1 MPRVL
6 NSPSTAA
13 PTAMQPPRAG
23 HPGGRR
29 GAMGADRARGRSRG
43 RNASKGLRCHC
54 RTASHTA
61 SVIFG
66 DRSRAQVHTDRG
78 RQVVADIAHRHARAY
93 KLMIIE
99 SRPPGSALSLA
110 HQARGERARPAP
122 WGPRSRRGP
131 PPNQRSWPHSRSS
144 CWDAPTE
151 PTRPSRSPGDRSAQR
166 PARVPGPLFEQS
178 GEQAIG
184 PSDHRPRPNRSART
198 SRPTPQRNA
207 TAPPHPRPPTRA
219 ITSSVI
225 TYRSFQIKGIHRQ
238 LNTPHAHDRGRC
250 PSGRERPRTATHPCC
265 TQSAPR
271 VPPDPASDNRRAP
284 TKHPGDARLT
294 QHPIDSNPAL
304 IAARFHAP
312 NGRRQPTTTPP
323 GRLLTPNHTTAYYKF
338 EKHESS
344 YSTP

>member
-1 MPRVL
+1 
-6 NSPSTAA
+6 
-13 PTAMQPPRAG
+13 
-23 HPGGRR
+23 
-29 GAMGADRARGRSRG
+29 
-43 RNASKGLRCHC
+43 
-54 RTASHTA
+54 
-61 SVIFG
+61 
-66 DRSRAQVHTDRG
+66 
-78 RQVVADIAHRHARAY
+78 
-93 KLMIIE
+93 MIIE
-99 SRPPGSALSLA
+99 SRPPGSALSPL
-110 HQARGERARPAP
+110 RYPPRSERARPAP
-122 WGPRSRRGP
+122 WAATGLEGPHLRG
-131 PPNQRSWPHSRSS
+131 QRSWPWSRSS

-166 PARVPGPLFEQS
+166 PARVPGPLFERS
-178 GEQAIG
+178 GEQAIS

-198 SRPTPQRNA
+198 SRPTPHRNA

-312 NGRRQPTTTPP
+312 NGRRQPTTTPS

>member
-1 MPRVL
+1 MVGAGPWARI
-6 NSPSTAA
+6 A
-13 PTAMQPPRAG
+13 PGVDHGEGTPPKA
-23 HPGGRR
+23 
-29 GAMGADRARGRSRG
+29 RARRPLDGPGAHRVGGLRGPSPLRG
-43 RNASKGLRCHC
+43 R
-54 RTASHTA
+54 
-61 SVIFG
+61 
-66 DRSRAQVHTDRG
+66 TDRG

-99 SRPPGSALSLA
+99 SRPPGPALSLA

-122 WGPRSRRGP
+122 WEATGLEGAHLRINGP
-131 PPNQRSWPHSRSS
+131 WPHSRSS

-198 SRPTPQRNA
+198 SRPTPQTNA

-238 LNTPHAHDRGRC
+238 LNTPAALPAPATD
-250 PSGRERPRTATHPCC
+250 SNDSMTRPE
-265 TQSAPR
+265 SAPALA
-271 VPPDPASDNRRAP
+271 PAPLRH
-284 TKHPGDARLT
+284 HPHHL
-294 QHPIDSNPAL
+294 
-304 IAARFHAP
+304 
-312 NGRRQPTTTPP
+312 GRRHA
-323 GRLLTPNHTTAYYKF
+323 GRTRAHSGLSGAVAH
-338 EKHESS
+338 
-344 YSTP
+344 

>member
-1 MPRVL
+1 M
-6 NSPSTAA
+6 
-13 PTAMQPPRAG
+13 
-23 HPGGRR
+23 
-29 GAMGADRARGRSRG
+29 
-43 RNASKGLRCHC
+43 
-54 RTASHTA
+54 
-61 SVIFG
+61 
-66 DRSRAQVHTDRG
+66 
-78 RQVVADIAHRHARAY
+78 ADIAHRHA
-93 KLMIIE
+93 
-99 SRPPGSALSLA
+99 PGVQADDHRIQAVESALSLA
-110 HQARGERARPAP
+110 HQARGERARPVPGDLDLEGAHLRINGLGR
-122 WGPRSRRGP
+122 GPVPRVGTRRRSRL
-131 PPNQRSWPHSRSS
+131 
-144 CWDAPTE
+144 APLVAQVIGQL
-151 PTRPSRSPGDRSAQR
+151 SGQSAFQ
-166 PARVPGPLFEQS
+166 GLLEQS

-198 SRPTPQRNA
+198 SRPTPHRNA

-312 NGRRQPTTTPP
+312 NGRRQPTTTPS